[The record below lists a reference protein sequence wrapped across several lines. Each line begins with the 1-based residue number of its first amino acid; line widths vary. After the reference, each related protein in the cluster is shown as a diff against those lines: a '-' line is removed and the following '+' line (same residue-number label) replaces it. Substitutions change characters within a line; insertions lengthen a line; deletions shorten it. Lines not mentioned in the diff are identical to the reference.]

1 MQGRSSSSPPQPA
14 SLVTLA
20 VLVILPGTVGTTT
33 MVTVARLPVA
43 SAPRLQTT
51 GAAPLHVPWL
61 ALADTG
67 AASAGGMS
75 VRTTPVSALMASTA
89 IV

>member
-1 MQGRSSSSPPQPA
+1 M
-14 SLVTLA
+14 
-20 VLVILPGTVGTTT
+20 ILPVAVGTTT
-33 MVTVARLPVA
+33 MVTVARLPVP

-51 GAAPLHVPWL
+51 GAVPLHVPWL

-67 AASAGGMS
+67 AASAGGTS
-75 VRTTPVSALMASTA
+75 VRTMPVSAVMASTV